1 MGDIR
6 KPVHHGLPIEF
17 PLGLQQDVHEPFPS
31 KVLRESPTL
40 KDKPSRHS
48 NKAER
53 AEASENSSQSGS
65 DRTLKEKLV
74 SELRLRKTAHLV
86 RRVSEKAEADGE
98 CGDGDYQED

>member
-6 KPVHHGLPIEF
+6 KPVHHGLSIKF
-17 PLGLQQDVHEPFPS
+17 PLGLQQDIHKPFPS
-31 KVLRESPTL
+31 KMLGESPTL
-40 KDKPSRHS
+40 KDEPSGHS

-53 AEASENSSQSGS
+53 AEASEDGSQSGS

-74 SELRLRKTAHLV
+74 SYLKLRKAAHLV
-86 RRVSEKAEADGE
+86 RRVSEKAKADGE